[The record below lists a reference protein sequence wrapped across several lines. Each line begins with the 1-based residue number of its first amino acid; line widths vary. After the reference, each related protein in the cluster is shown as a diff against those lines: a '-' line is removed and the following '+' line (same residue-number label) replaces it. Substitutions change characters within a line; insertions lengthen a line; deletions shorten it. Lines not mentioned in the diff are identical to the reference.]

1 MNVDLLGEHAARV
14 LRDTVQVD
22 PAEALTSL
30 QRLDRRRSG
39 RRRVVLLCAAVVV
52 VATAWIARPWA
63 IALDDQS
70 DPQPAPP
77 GFAPLDEGYD
87 VTDLDV
93 TGSGAAEV
101 VAALHEGMPSVVLVR
116 RAGSPSFDVVWNSPT
131 EHELGG
137 GEHVPWP
144 VAVNWA
150 PDESLIAILVARER
164 DSRTNAPTLV
174 DLTLVTVKPD
184 GSGRQIVDEVGAC
197 RCADSSPTM
206 TWSDEQLVV
215 GVPDGP
221 GRGDYTK
228 EMP

>member
-22 PAEALTSL
+22 TADALTSL
-30 QRLDRRRSG
+30 QRLDRRRSS
-39 RRRVVLLCAAVVV
+39 RRRAALLGAAAVVA
-52 VATAWIARPWA
+52 ATAWIARPW
-63 IALDDQS
+63 ITSPDDQT

-77 GFAPLDEGYD
+77 GFAQLDEAYD
-87 VTDLDV
+87 VTDMDV
-93 TGSGAAEV
+93 TQSGAAEV
-101 VAALHEGMPSVVLVR
+101 VAALHEGFPSVVLVR
-116 RAGSPSFDVVWNSPT
+116 RAGSPSFDVVWSSPT

-150 PDESLIAILVARER
+150 PDESQIAILVAHER
-164 DSRTNAPTLV
+164 DSGTSALTFV
-174 DLTLVTVKPD
+174 DLSLVTINPD
-184 GSGRQIVDEVGAC
+184 GSGRHVVDEVGTC
-197 RCADSSPTM
+197 RCADSRPTM
-206 TWSDEQLVV
+206 TWSDDQLVV

-221 GRGDYTK
+221 DRGDYTR